1 MLTKREK
8 QVLELAARGLTR
20 NEIAAKLFVSHH
32 TIKKHFENIY
42 KKLRVKNKVQALN
55 NSGREQN
62 SPFV

>member
-8 QVLELAARGLTR
+8 EVLELSSNGLTR
-20 NEIAAKLFVSHH
+20 TEIAAKLFVSHH

-42 KKLRVKNKVQALN
+42 RKLRVKNKVQALI
-55 NSGREQN
+55 NSGEEN

>member
-42 KKLRVKNKVQALN
+42 KKLTVKNKVQALN